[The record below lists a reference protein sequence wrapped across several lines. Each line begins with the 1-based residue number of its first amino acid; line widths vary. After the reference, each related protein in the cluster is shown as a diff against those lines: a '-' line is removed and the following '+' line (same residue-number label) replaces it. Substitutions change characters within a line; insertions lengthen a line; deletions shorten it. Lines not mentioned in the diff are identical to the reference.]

1 MGAAGEPLDELGDGL
16 GFNLRSAGIVF
27 PEIYRKSE
35 ISIFRLPS
43 RTESLFLQVPAPK
56 LEPLGQKSRAR
67 SVQKALREGS
77 GQSSLAGRFSLAVKA
92 MEIIGNQPRRKSRQ
106 RPKSI

>member
-67 SVQKALREGS
+67 SVQNAFTEGS
-77 GQSSLAGRFSLAVKA
+77 GRSNWAGQRGLAVKA
-92 MEIIGNQPRRKSRQ
+92 MDLIGNQPNRKSH
-106 RPKSI
+106 